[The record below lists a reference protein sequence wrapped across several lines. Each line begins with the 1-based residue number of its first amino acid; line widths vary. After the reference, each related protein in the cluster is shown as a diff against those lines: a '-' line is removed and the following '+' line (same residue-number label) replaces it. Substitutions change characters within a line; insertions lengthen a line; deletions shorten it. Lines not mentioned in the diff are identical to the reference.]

1 MSGVGSLL
9 KNVGQLDYLNE
20 NIVKLKS
27 FNPNLGVLFTGFI
40 LRWGEGL
47 VKLTPV

>member
-9 KNVGQLDYLNE
+9 KNVGQLDYLTE

-40 LRWGEGL
+40 LQWGEGL
-47 VKLTPV
+47 VELTPV